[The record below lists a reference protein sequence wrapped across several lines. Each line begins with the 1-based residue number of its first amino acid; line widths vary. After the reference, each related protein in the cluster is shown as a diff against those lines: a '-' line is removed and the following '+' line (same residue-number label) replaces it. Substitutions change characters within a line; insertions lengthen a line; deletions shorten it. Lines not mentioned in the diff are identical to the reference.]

1 MPKVSEAHRESRRDQ
16 ITDAAVR
23 SFAAKGFQRTSM
35 ADIIAES
42 GLSAGAIYGHFDS
55 KQQIAVAVAER
66 VVGNRLHEFES
77 RLSQDPLPDP
87 DEVIDL
93 LMTGLVRDLH
103 DPRLLVQLWGEAI
116 FDSTVSGIVGR
127 ILGDVRHTILPYL
140 VKWATANRG
149 LDDQAASRWASGV
162 LPVMLGLVQGL
173 AVQAAL
179 IPNFDRDDYLA
190 GVRLLFEA

>member
-1 MPKVSEAHRESRRDQ
+1 MPKVSDAHRESRRDQ

-55 KQQIAVAVAER
+55 KQDIAVAVAER
-66 VVGNRLHEFES
+66 VVGNRLHEFQA
-77 RLSQDPLPDP
+77 RVSQDPLPDP
-87 DEVIDL
+87 HEVIDL
-93 LMTGLVRDLH
+93 LMTGMLRDLH
-103 DPRLLVQLWGEAI
+103 DTRLLVQLWGEAI

-127 ILGDVRHTILPYL
+127 ILGDVRRMILPYL
-140 VKWATANRG
+140 AQWARERRG
-149 LDDQAASRWASGV
+149 LDETAAAEWAATV
-162 LPVMLGLVQGL
+162 LPVVLGMVQGL

-179 IPNFDRDDYLA
+179 IPNFDRRVYLA
-190 GVRLLFEA
+190 GVRTIFER